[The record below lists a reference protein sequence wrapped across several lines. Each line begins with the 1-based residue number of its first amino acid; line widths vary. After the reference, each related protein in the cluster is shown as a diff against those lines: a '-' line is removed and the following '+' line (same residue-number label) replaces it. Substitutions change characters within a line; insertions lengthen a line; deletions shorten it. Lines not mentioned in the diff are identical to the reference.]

1 MRFFNKRIAEENE
14 IDRLRTENASLR
26 AQLGSET
33 ALRRD
38 ADEQRTLAQRYLRE
52 VEILREVSDGRKQKL
67 DTVCDELRR
76 TIEKLRTAE
85 DQVKALELAL
95 KEAAP
100 DTQTQPQRGS
110 TPQPPAQDQV
120 QALATAQAELGRITD
135 LSNLRW
141 AMLCSLIRQLPHKLV
156 ILRRD
161 KMIMPLANALNF
173 KLESYEP
180 HPGLIVWELHDPMD
194 IN

>member
-1 MRFFNKRIAEENE
+1 MGFFSKRIAEESE

-100 DTQTQPQRGS
+100 DTQPQRGG
-110 TPQPPAQDQV
+110 TPQAPAQDQAQV
-120 QALATAQAELGRITD
+120 LAEAQAELARVTD

-141 AMLCSLIRQLPHKLV
+141 AMLCSLIRQQPHKLA

-161 KMIMPLANALNF
+161 RMIMPLANALNF